1 MNERR
6 STVRTMLHVTRD
18 FQEYHDHAKYDPA
31 TKDNY
36 FMRLPGGLPVPISS
50 FERRKKE
57 LLEKMDIKDI
67 K

>member
-1 MNERR
+1 MNEPR
-6 STVRTMLHVTRD
+6 SIVRKMLHVTRD
-18 FQEYHDHAKYDPA
+18 FQEYHDHVKYDPA
-31 TKDNY
+31 SNDTY

-50 FERRKKE
+50 FKRRKQE